1 MSQESQDSEL
11 TDQPSLSEFVLQLA
25 SGQVVIMDGS
35 LAHQCAAALTELY
48 GKDSDNTQS
57 LVMES
62 YEEDLHTTMGV
73 WEALRQHGL
82 LDQFTAK
89 DQMVN
94 YLYALRE
101 GDVQLSDAIRFVDAL
116 QVMTEDQLG
125 GAVLLLEPQ
134 SAVTHPALIS
144 NVRSAAARYGVPVYS
159 SIQDYS
165 QALGARVAA

>member
-1 MSQESQDSEL
+1 MQQDSQDTPA

-35 LAHQCAAALTELY
+35 LANQCAAALTELY
-48 GKDSDNTQS
+48 GKDSDENQH
-57 LVMES
+57 LVAES

-82 LDQFTAK
+82 LDQFTNK

-116 QVMTEDQLG
+116 QVMTDDQLS
-125 GAVLLLEPQ
+125 GAALLLEPQ
-134 SAVTHPALIS
+134 NTVAHPVLVA
-144 NVRSAAARYGVPVYS
+144 NVRSAAARYGVPVYD
-159 SIQDYS
+159 SIQGYS
-165 QALGARVAA
+165 LALGARTAP